1 MAGGAF
7 RVLFEAGLKKRVV
20 ANVPTFPVPCDNI
33 AARIEERDVFA

>member
-7 RVLFEAGLKKRVV
+7 KVLFEAGLKERVV
-20 ANVPTFPVPCDNI
+20 ADIPTFPVPCDHI